1 MNFITIFI
9 GIAGLEP
16 TTLWS
21 QTRCATKF
29 KQPLF
34 CHKCGKPIFPKAHR
48 VLVVYAYPGAVFIT
62 KWISYGSLRHNLIV
76 SFDTSTTF
84 CHLGLDLDSNFQIVP
99 WLDSL
104 RGSNTYVR
112 AYQYLLAFIKAQ
124 SSFWLS
130 RYCAL
135 GRQTCSATM
144 LGHHP
149 KCNELGA

>member
-1 MNFITIFI
+1 MRYQTALNPDIKI
-9 GIAGLEP
+9 GAGLNFYRHP
-16 TTLWS
+16 HLNNRYSVTNVGNQYS
-21 QTRCATKF
+21 QRSTVSW
-29 KQPLF
+29 LMY
-34 CHKCGKPIFPKAHR
+34 AH
-48 VLVVYAYPGAVFIT
+48 PGAVFIT
-62 KWISYGSLRHNLIV
+62 KWISYGSLWHNLIV
-76 SFDTSTTF
+76 SFDTSTTL